1 MASKEDALKQNGC
14 FYNNYE
20 NVAAG
25 IFKTASFFDSRD
37 IVQVKYE
44 MIRAASNAES
54 SITEISNAYGF
65 SRKSYYQIL
74 KAFQADGLYAL
85 IPHKPGPKK
94 PHKLTDKAAVF
105 IDSFLESNKKA
116 KPKESVIH
124 SCFEWDDRD
133 AAEKYRLQQAGEL
146 IRNIVTVCV
155 KKDDEAKVEVRAF
168 VNIKSEDERGY
179 KEITAVV
186 SKQDD
191 YAYLLNCAKRELE
204 AFEKKYAV
212 LQELCAVFQA
222 IKAVVTT

>member
-116 KPKESVIH
+116 KPKEISAALESEMGISIH
-124 SCFEWDDRD
+124 PRTI
-133 AAEKYRLQQAGEL
+133 YRYLKKKL
-146 IRNIVTVCV
+146 ILARLLFQSAMT
-155 KKDDEAKVEVRAF
+155 ARPPTT
-168 VNIKSEDERGY
+168 KS
-179 KEITAVV
+179 
-186 SKQDD
+186 
-191 YAYLLNCAKRELE
+191 YANLYW
-204 AFEKKYAV
+204 
-212 LQELCAVFQA
+212 
-222 IKAVVTT
+222 KAVRRRTVPGANLRFSSYKVSRRGSGRAVMMV